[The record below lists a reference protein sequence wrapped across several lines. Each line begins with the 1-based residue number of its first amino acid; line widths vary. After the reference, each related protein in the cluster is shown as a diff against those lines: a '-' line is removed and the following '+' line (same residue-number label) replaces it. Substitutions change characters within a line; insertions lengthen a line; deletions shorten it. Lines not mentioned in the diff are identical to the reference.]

1 MSDVMQLV
9 GAVGTFIAAVAAFVS
24 WLGQA
29 LLPWLPG
36 GLWCAWW
43 LWCVNWKHAWPVLAR
58 GGWIV
63 VVLLTLVSALA
74 WSGIFPRS
82 CDCLGFPLANFWWQ
96 LGACTTLAL
105 VALFCGWLQGRWGLT
120 PSEVD
125 FEPVEHHDDHGHGH
139 GHAHEPAA
147 HAVPSHGGHH

>member
-1 MSDVMQLV
+1 MSDILQLV
-9 GAVGTFIAAVAAFVS
+9 GAIGTFIAAVATFVA
-24 WLGQA
+24 WLGRA

-63 VVLLTLVSALA
+63 VVLLTFVSALA
-74 WSGIFPRS
+74 WSGVFPSS
-82 CDCLGFPLANFWWQ
+82 CDRLGFPLVNFWWQ

-105 VALFCGWLQGRWGLT
+105 VALFCGWLQGRLGLT
-120 PSEVD
+120 PAEVTFD
-125 FEPVEHHDDHGHGH
+125 PVEHHGDHGHGH
-139 GHAHEPAA
+139 ELAPTHA
-147 HAVPSHGGHH
+147 GHH

>member
-9 GAVGTFIAAVAAFVS
+9 GAIGTFIAAVATFVA
-24 WLGQA
+24 WLVQA

-63 VVLLTLVSALA
+63 VVLLTFVSALA
-74 WSGIFPRS
+74 WSGIFPSECR
-82 CDCLGFPLANFWWQ
+82 CLGFPLVNFWWQ
-96 LGACTTLAL
+96 LGACTTLVL
-105 VALFCGWLQGRWGLT
+105 VALFCGWAQGRLGLT
-120 PSEVD
+120 PAEVD
-125 FEPVEHHDDHGHGH
+125 FDPPEHHDAHGHGLDRGH
-139 GHAHEPAA
+139 GHEPA
-147 HAVPSHGGHH
+147 PTRGGHR

>member
-9 GAVGTFIAAVAAFVS
+9 GAVGTFIAAVAAFVG

-63 VVLLTLVSALA
+63 VVLLTFVSALA
-74 WSGIFPRS
+74 WSGIFPSVRRCLASPLRTSGGSSGPARRS
-82 CDCLGFPLANFWWQ
+82 PSSPCSAAGCRA
-96 LGACTTLAL
+96 
-105 VALFCGWLQGRWGLT
+105 GWGWRPPT
-120 PSEVD
+120 
-125 FEPVEHHDDHGHGH
+125 
-139 GHAHEPAA
+139 
-147 HAVPSHGGHH
+147 

>member
-9 GAVGTFIAAVAAFVS
+9 GAIGTFIAAVATFVA
-24 WLGQA
+24 WLGRA

-63 VVLLTLVSALA
+63 VVLLTFVSALA
-74 WSGIFPRS
+74 WAGIFPSS

-105 VALFCGWLQGRWGLT
+105 VALFCGWAQGRLGLT
-120 PSEVD
+120 PAEVTFD
-125 FEPVEHHDDHGHGH
+125 PVEHHDDHGHGH
-139 GHAHEPAA
+139 EAA
-147 HAVPSHGGHH
+147 STHAVPTHGGHH